1 MIFIISTSGNNKIN
15 MLVAF
20 GLYSNSNLQINQY
33 NNLLI
38 IILKL
43 IYQKNL
49 ITNYL
54 VIYYENIK
62 TLNFNI
68 FGNILVDTF

>member
-54 VIYYENIK
+54 VIYLI
-62 TLNFNI
+62 I
-68 FGNILVDTF
+68 I